1 MEELMWILKE
11 RGKALNAM
19 TYLDHKISS
28 IDEKV
33 IKRAY
38 TPKEI
43 EEDDRLEEE
52 KAKIRKKFEDLGE
65 KLQNTLRTPQRAVEL
80 IRFLEIK
87 REEDKKKEIKGS
99 GNIELYLSW
108 VKSAKYELEKKTIGK
123 EDDRER

>member
-11 RGKALNAM
+11 REKALNAM
-19 TYLDHKISS
+19 TYLDHKISG

>member
-11 RGKALNAM
+11 REKALNAM

>member
-11 RGKALNAM
+11 REKALNAM

-123 EDDRER
+123 EDDRQR

>member
-11 RGKALNAM
+11 REKALNAM

-43 EEDDRLEEE
+43 EEDDRREEE

>member
-11 RGKALNAM
+11 REKALNAM

-108 VKSAKYELEKKTIGK
+108 VKSAKYDLEKKTIGK

>member
-11 RGKALNAM
+11 REKALNAM

-108 VKSAKYELEKKTIGK
+108 VKSAKIK
-123 EDDRER
+123 D

>member
-11 RGKALNAM
+11 REKALNAM

-65 KLQNTLRTPQRAVEL
+65 KLQNTLRTTQRAVEL